1 MKILG
6 LSLLGVLL
14 TASTG
19 ALAQPR
25 PPIKPAAF
33 KQAVT
38 FQACTT
44 SWAFACGQRDAQG
57 RTFGTA
63 HEQKHC
69 EKYTFQPNGTY
80 SVLGDFGVANVG
92 TYQMIGS
99 TVRISPTN
107 EDGTK
112 DTPFELVLTL
122 DGKKLGGMIQL

>member
-6 LSLLGVLL
+6 LSLLVMA
-14 TASTG
+14 TSTPV
-19 ALAQPR
+19 LAQPR

-33 KQAVT
+33 TQPVT

-69 EKYTFQPNGTY
+69 ESYTFQTNGTY
-80 SVLGDFGVANVG
+80 AVAGDVGMANVG
-92 TYQMIGS
+92 TYQLIGG
-99 TVRISPTN
+99 TVKLTPLRD
-107 EDGTK
+107 DGTK
-112 DTPFELVLTL
+112 DKPFELVLSA
-122 DGKKLGGMIQL
+122 DGKKLGTMVKL